1 MEDSRP
7 SLYLHVPTLLRTA
20 PEYCWIWYKN
30 SNNDGD
36 YSDDN
41 GYGDGDGDGGDGK
54 YRAKEL
60 GRDRAT
66 ILGASQDLSLKPS
79 TTCTSF
85 QMFYIVPHTLTTAQI
100 TWGCTEKQ
108 GKAFGP
114 RLSRPCIGAQEPC
127 LCSQT
132 PCPAAKQL

>member
-1 MEDSRP
+1 MVGGADTRDRTQNSGTKSIDRAGPRARQMEGSRP
-7 SLYLHVPTLLRTA
+7 SLYLHVPTLLSTA
-20 PEYCWIWYKN
+20 PEYCWMWYKN

-41 GYGDGDGDGGDGK
+41 GYGDGDNDDDDDGDGK

-66 ILGASQDLSLKPS
+66 ILGVSQDLSLKPS

-85 QMFYIVPHTLTTAQI
+85 QMFYTVPHTLTTA
-100 TWGCTEKQ
+100 
-108 GKAFGP
+108 
-114 RLSRPCIGAQEPC
+114 
-127 LCSQT
+127 
-132 PCPAAKQL
+132 